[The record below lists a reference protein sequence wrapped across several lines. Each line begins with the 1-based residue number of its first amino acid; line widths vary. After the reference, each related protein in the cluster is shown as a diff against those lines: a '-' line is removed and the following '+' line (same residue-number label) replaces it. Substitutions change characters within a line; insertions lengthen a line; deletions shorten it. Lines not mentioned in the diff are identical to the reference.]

1 MLDSLPRPDGTRAP
15 VHPTATHIRD
25 NEAVRPFLG
34 ELLEVLDELARLIGE
49 LYPASFPVSSARN

>member
-25 NEAVRPFLG
+25 NAADPDRQ
-34 ELLEVLDELARLIGE
+34 LDELARLIGE